1 MLVEVLKE
9 NYILV
14 LAEDAK
20 DDRWLEQARYDL
32 IGEEYYQYIFKDTN
46 DLISEVEALIEYGAV
61 FEDRFDDEDAPH
73 KVVEDLKV
81 EGLIK

>member
-9 NYILV
+9 NYVLV
-14 LAEDAK
+14 LAENAK
-20 DDRWLEQARYDL
+20 DDRWLDQARYDL
-32 IGEEYYQYIFKDTN
+32 IGEEYYQYIFKDID
-46 DLISEVEALIEYGAV
+46 DLLSEVKALIEYGAI

-73 KVVEDLKV
+73 KVLEDLKT